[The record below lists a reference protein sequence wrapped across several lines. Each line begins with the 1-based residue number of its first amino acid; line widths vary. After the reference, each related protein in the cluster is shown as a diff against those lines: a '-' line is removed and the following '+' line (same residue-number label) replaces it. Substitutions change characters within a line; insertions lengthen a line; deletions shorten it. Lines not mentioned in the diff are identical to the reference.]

1 MPVVIW
7 DKLWRSTEEPCTKAL
22 FLKDNNVPLWV
33 VTKEH
38 LNAEGRQEAT
48 LYDDRFKLEK

>member
-1 MPVVIW
+1 MPVAIW
-7 DKLWRSTEEPCTKAL
+7 DTLWRSTEELRTTAQ